1 MSQTNSNEP
10 RPSFSAAQR
19 WQAALS
25 VGLSVLAMGALVL
38 MVNYLGIRHFKRVSL
53 APGRPTELSPLTRRV
68 LQTLTND
75 VQVTIYFRKDEPLY
89 DSVWALLKEY
99 SLANARIRV
108 QTVDYARDPGAA
120 QLVKT
125 RYRLSQITDK
135 NLIIFDCGGRT
146 KTVSQGELSDYD
158 TQALLSGTSREVRRT
173 HFKGEMLF
181 TSALL
186 NVTSMG
192 SLKAY
197 FLQGHGEHQ
206 PDQEDKLQ
214 GYSELAAVLTQNNIK
229 FDTLHLATVPEVP
242 ADCHLLI
249 IAGPKTPLL
258 PEELE
263 RIDRYLRQGGR
274 LWVMFHFDSVER
286 ETGLERLLAG
296 WGVAVGRNVVS
307 DPENSIRG
315 EDVIVSRY
323 GSHPITRPL
332 YQSMVHLLLPRTV
345 AKASGASPTESALVE
360 PLLFTGPHARV
371 LTDLRGRVAYATP
384 QDYVGQVPLCVGVEK
399 GRLSGVSADRGTTRL
414 VVVGDSSFLGNQLI
428 HSAANRDF
436 AFLTVNWLLD
446 RTQFIGPLGPKPI
459 KEYKLHMTQSQLA
472 AVRWVLMLGMPG
484 SVLLLG
490 LVVSLRRRK

>member
-1 MSQTNSNEP
+1 MNSSHQTEP
-10 RPSFSAAQR
+10 LSFSARLR

-25 VGLSVLAMGALVL
+25 VGLSVLAMAALVL
-38 MVNYLGIRHFKRVSL
+38 MTNYLGLRHFKRVSL

-68 LQTLTND
+68 LESLTND

-89 DSVWALLKEY
+89 DAVWLLLKEY
-99 SLANARIRV
+99 SLANAHIRV
-108 QTVDYARDPGAA
+108 QTVDYTRNPGAA
-120 QLVKT
+120 QLIKS
-125 RYRLSQITDK
+125 RYRLSQVTDK
-135 NLIIFDCGGRT
+135 NLVIFDCAGRT

-158 TQALLSGTSREVRRT
+158 TQALLSGTSREIRRT

-186 NVTSMG
+186 NVTSLG

-206 PDQEDKLQ
+206 PDNEDRLL
-214 GYSELAAVLTQNNIK
+214 GYSELAAVLSQNNIK
-229 FDTLHLATVPEVP
+229 CESLHLATVPEVP

-258 PEELE
+258 PEELD
-263 RIDRYLRQGGR
+263 RIERYLRQGGR
-274 LWVMFHFDSVER
+274 LWVLFHFDSLER

-315 EDVIVSRY
+315 EDVILSRF

-332 YQSMVHLLLPRTV
+332 YQSMLHLLLPRTI
-345 AKASGASPTESALVE
+345 AKAPAVPPSEGLQIE
-360 PLLFTGPHARV
+360 PLVFTGPRARV
-371 LTDLRGRVAYATP
+371 LTDLRGRAAYTTP
-384 QDYVGQVPLCVGVEK
+384 QDYIGQVPVCVAVEK
-399 GRLSGVSADRGTTRL
+399 GRLSGGRADRGTTRL

-428 HSAANRDF
+428 HSAGNRDF

-446 RTQFIGPLGPKPI
+446 RTQFVGPLGPKPI
-459 KEYKLHMTQSQLA
+459 KEYKLHMTQSQLT
-472 AVRWVLMLGMPG
+472 AVRWLLMGGMPG
-484 SVLLLG
+484 SVLLVG
-490 LVVSLRRRK
+490 WVVSWRRRK

>member
-1 MSQTNSNEP
+1 MNPTNPTDS
-10 RPSFSAAQR
+10 PSFSARQR
-19 WQAALS
+19 WQAAAS

-38 MVNYLGIRHFKRVSL
+38 MTNYLGLRHFKRVSL

-68 LQTLTND
+68 LESLTND
-75 VQVTIYFRKDEPLY
+75 VQVTVYFRKDEPLY
-89 DSVWALLKEY
+89 DAVWLLLKEY
-99 SLANARIRV
+99 SLANPRIRV
-108 QTVDYARDPGAA
+108 QAVDYTRDPGAA
-120 QLVKT
+120 QLVKS

-135 NLIIFDCGGRT
+135 NLVIFDCGGRT

-158 TQALLSGTSREVRRT
+158 TQGWLSGTSREIRRT

-186 NVTSMG
+186 NVTSLT

-206 PDQEDKLQ
+206 PDNEDRLS
-214 GYSELAAVLTQNNIK
+214 GYSELATVLSQNNIK

-274 LWVMFHFDSVER
+274 LWVLFHFDSAER

-296 WGVAVGRNVVS
+296 WGVVVGRNVVS
-307 DPENSIRG
+307 DRENSIRG
-315 EDVIVSRY
+315 EDVILSRF

-332 YQSMVHLLLPRTV
+332 YQSMLHLLLPRTI
-345 AKASGASPTESALVE
+345 AKAPNVPPSEGLHIE
-360 PLLFTGPHARV
+360 PLVFTGPRARV
-371 LTDLRGRVAYATP
+371 LTDLRGRAAYTTP
-384 QDYVGQVPLCVGVEK
+384 QDYVGQVPLAVAVEK
-399 GRLSGVSADRGTTRL
+399 GRLAGVSADRGTTRL
-414 VVVGDSSFLGNQLI
+414 VVMGDSSFLANELI
-428 HSAANRDF
+428 RSAGNRDF

-446 RTQFIGPLGPKPI
+446 RTQFVGPLGPKPI
-459 KEYKLHMTQSQLA
+459 KEYKLHVTQAQLA
-472 AVRWVLMLGMPG
+472 AVRWLLMAGMPG
-484 SVLLLG
+484 SVLLVG
-490 LVVSLRRRK
+490 LVVSVRRRK